1 MTTLEKKYQQFLDE
15 IDWDEFEPIEKSYF
29 FEELGP
35 EPGEPGAVL
44 HILQSKTR
52 PDYIIIKHIN
62 TGAKL
67 EIPRDNWTE
76 FRDWIENNYADGED
90 GAAYYAYVDAMDK
103 EDTRDAREYNREE
116 DVLTMLKKHCSPYRI
131 SQSPILDETNR
142 LFYPDFIIYDEKR
155 EIQFVIEVTIANI
168 TDLEKAIDRKFG
180 HLYNKY
186 PEATFVLTNG
196 KKAVV
201 HEPEKTYTEDF
212 QSLLAQLLPSTTSLE
227 SITDGEIQSFFLSAV
242 DELVHKSKTDEKRKK
257 KKELIKF
264 FNTLKKEDIILDE
277 IDPSI
282 FYLAHKKE
290 KELIQILLGKY
301 NKETIV
307 KFSSAR
313 SLYALLENGTIGM
326 CSLVCMN
333 DSSESDYADKKVNA
347 IKTID
352 DVSDS
357 FIISSC
363 DDKRIKDLTMWRL
376 YADDAKG
383 IGIKYKINKRKIR
396 NDFYLA
402 PISYEDQNGYHWE
415 LEIIKALLHS
425 IPLKGCRFV
434 LKDWLVW
441 KHFFKNHSYAVEEE
455 IRLLYQPKKKAKEGE
470 NIWIVDD
477 RTSIYSEMR
486 LFDLRKKKSVCPL
499 ELKQIV
505 LGTRFPEP
513 ITNMKQIKKKIEVM
527 EITTSTKT
535 DDLVEYR
542 KFDYR

>member
-1 MTTLEKKYQQFLDE
+1 MAELKKKYKQFLDE
-15 IDWDEFEPIEKSYF
+15 IEWDDLEPIEKSYF

-44 HILQSKTR
+44 HILQSKKK
-52 PDYIIIKHIN
+52 PNYIVIKHIN
-62 TGAKL
+62 TGARL
-67 EIPRDNWTE
+67 EIPQDKWSE
-76 FRDWIENNYADGED
+76 FRDWIESTYANGED

-103 EDTRDAREYNREE
+103 EDIRDAREYNREE
-116 DVLTMLKKHCSPYRI
+116 DILTLLKKHCSPYRI

-168 TDLEKAIDRKFG
+168 TDIEKAIDRKFE

-186 PEATFVLTNG
+186 PEAIFVLTNG

-201 HEPEKTYTEDF
+201 HEPKKTYTEDF
-212 QSLLAQLLPSTTSLE
+212 QSLLAQLSPSKNSLKN
-227 SITDGEIQSFFLSAV
+227 ITDGEIQLFFSSAV
-242 DELVHKSKTDEKRKK
+242 NELVKKSKSDEKGKR

-264 FNTLKKEDIILDE
+264 LNSLRKDDIKLDN

-282 FYLAHKKE
+282 FYLNHKKE

-301 NKETIV
+301 KKESIV

-313 SLYALLENGTIGM
+313 SLYALLDNGTIGM

-333 DSSESDYADKKVNA
+333 DSSESDYADKKVNT

-402 PISYEDQNGYHWE
+402 PISYEDINGYHWE

-425 IPLKGCRFV
+425 VPLKGCRFV
-434 LKDWLVW
+434 LKEWLVW

-455 IRLLYQPKKKAKEGE
+455 IRLLYQPKKKAKKGE
-470 NIWIVDD
+470 NVWFVDD

-486 LFDLRKKKSVCPL
+486 LFDLRKKKSGCPL
-499 ELKQIV
+499 ELNQIV
-505 LGTRFPEP
+505 LGTRFPDP
-513 ITNMKQIKKKIEVM
+513 FTNMKQIKKKF
-527 EITTSTKT
+527 EIMGIITSTKME
-535 DDLVEYR
+535 DLVEYR

>member
-1 MTTLEKKYQQFLDE
+1 MAELEKKYKQFLDE
-15 IDWDEFEPIEKSYF
+15 IEWDDLEPIEKSYF

-44 HILQSKTR
+44 HILQSKKK
-52 PDYIIIKHIN
+52 PNYIVIKHIN
-62 TGAKL
+62 TGARL
-67 EIPRDNWTE
+67 EIPQDKWSE
-76 FRDWIENNYADGED
+76 FRDWIESTYANGEE

-103 EDTRDAREYNREE
+103 EDIRDAREYNREE
-116 DVLTMLKKHCSPYRI
+116 DILTLLKKHCSPYRI

-168 TDLEKAIDRKFG
+168 TDIEKAIDRKFE

-186 PEATFVLTNG
+186 PEAIFVLTNG

-201 HEPEKTYTEDF
+201 HEPKKTYTEDF
-212 QSLLAQLLPSTTSLE
+212 LSLLAQLSPSKNSLKN
-227 SITDGEIQSFFLSAV
+227 ITDGEIQLFFSSAV
-242 DELVHKSKTDEKRKK
+242 NELVKKSKSDEKGKRKN
-257 KKELIKF
+257 ELIKF
-264 FNTLKKEDIILDE
+264 LNSLRKDDIKLDN

-282 FYLAHKKE
+282 FYLNHKKE

-301 NKETIV
+301 KKESIV

-313 SLYALLENGTIGM
+313 SLYALLDNGTIGM

-333 DSSESDYADKKVNA
+333 DSSESDYADKKVNT

-402 PISYEDQNGYHWE
+402 PISYEDINGYHWE

-425 IPLKGCRFV
+425 VPLKGCRFV
-434 LKDWLVW
+434 LKEWLVW

-455 IRLLYQPKKKAKEGE
+455 IRLLYQPKKKAKKGE
-470 NIWIVDD
+470 NVWFVDD

-486 LFDLRKKKSVCPL
+486 LFDLRKKKSGCPL
-499 ELKQIV
+499 ELNQIV
-505 LGTRFPEP
+505 LGTRFPDP
-513 ITNMKQIKKKIEVM
+513 FTNMKQIKKKF
-527 EITTSTKT
+527 EIMGIITSTKME
-535 DDLVEYR
+535 DLVEYR

>member
-103 EDTRDAREYNREE
+103 EDIRDAREYNREE

-155 EIQFVIEVTIANI
+155 EIQFVLEIKIASSKY
-168 TDLEKAIDRKFG
+168 LESAIDKVFERLF
-180 HLYNKY
+180 NKY
-186 PEATFVLTNG
+186 PQATFVLTNG

-201 HEPEKTYTEDF
+201 REPDKRYTKDF
-212 QSLLAQLLPSTTSLE
+212 QSLLVQLLPSTNSLKN
-227 SITDGEIQSFFLSAV
+227 ITDSEIQSFFSSAV
-242 DELVHKSKTDEKRKK
+242 NGLIQKSKSDEKGKK
-257 KKELIKF
+257 KTELIKF
-264 FNTLKKEDIILDE
+264 INSLKREDIKSDN

-282 FYLAHKKE
+282 FYLTHKKE
-290 KELIQILLGKY
+290 RELIQILLGKY
-301 NKETIV
+301 KKNTVI
-307 KFSSAR
+307 KFSSSR
-313 SLYALLENGTIGM
+313 SLYELLDKGTIGM

-333 DSSESDYADKKVNA
+333 DSSEIDYADKKVNT

-352 DVSDS
+352 DAADS

-363 DDKRIKDLTMWRL
+363 DDKRVKDLTIWRL

-383 IGIKYKINKRKIR
+383 VGIKYTINKRKIR
-396 NDFYLA
+396 NAFYLA
-402 PISYEDQNGYHWE
+402 PISYEDPNGYHWE
-415 LEIIKALLHS
+415 LDVIKSLLHS

-455 IRLLYQPKKKAKEGE
+455 IRLLYQPKKKAKKGE
-470 NIWIVDD
+470 NVWFVDD

-486 LFDLRKKKSVCPL
+486 LFDIRKKKSGCPL
-499 ELKQIV
+499 ELNQIV